1 MKIDNKKLCLFMM
14 FLLLVVC
21 TMIFNK
27 SSIEGHEDLN
37 YDPNDVGENKTEE
50 VSPVQIT
57 PGFEDLYQL
66 KTKAWPPVSTI
77 QIKEVEKEVNDELV
91 DGKCPPCPPCG
102 RCPEPSFECKK
113 VPNYNVDN
121 KYLPRPVL
129 NNFSN
134 FGN

>member
-113 VPNYNVDN
+113 VPNYRSPAADN
-121 KYLPRPVL
+121 YLPMPVL
-129 NNFSN
+129 NDFST
-134 FGN
+134 F

>member
-1 MKIDNKKLCLFMM
+1 MKIDNKKICLFMM

-27 SSIEGHEDLN
+27 SSIEGHEDLH
-37 YDPNDVGENKTEE
+37 YDPNDAGENKTEE

-66 KTKAWPPVSTI
+66 KGETWPPVSTI
-77 QIKEVEKEVNDELV
+77 QIKEVEKETNDELI

-129 NNFSN
+129 NDFSN
-134 FGN
+134 FSI

>member
-1 MKIDNKKLCLFMM
+1 MKIDNKKICLLMM

-37 YDPNDVGENKTEE
+37 YDPDDAEKNPHSDDI
-50 VSPVQIT
+50 SPVQIT

-66 KTKAWPPVSTI
+66 KTETWPPVSTI
-77 QIKEVEKEVNDELV
+77 QVEHVQKETDELV
-91 DGKCPPCPPCG
+91 DGKCPPCPPCA

-129 NNFSN
+129 NDFSNFSN
-134 FGN
+134 